1 MSWACL
7 WVYRA
12 APLQDGDVP
21 SSEVRV
27 LLQALFWGLRW
38 EGQVRS
44 GLVLGVSYLF
54 FFFPTTLGCSRQDIF
69 FGCET
74 FFPPPKK

>member
-1 MSWACL
+1 M
-7 WVYRA
+7 
-12 APLQDGDVP
+12 P

-27 LLQALFWGLRW
+27 LLQALFWELRW

-54 FFFPTTLGCSRQDIF
+54 FSPHHI
-69 FGCET
+69 
-74 FFPPPKK
+74 

>member
-44 GLVLGVSYLF
+44 GLVLGVSYLLFLF
-54 FFFPTTLGCSRQDIF
+54 FFFPHHIGM
-69 FGCET
+69 
-74 FFPPPKK
+74 